1 MGAVFPEM
9 RCWSWFLVCAGLLA
23 TCSTAWASNSSSSPT
38 ELATAGPTRPPTSLP
53 TAESTSA
60 PTVAST
66 GDPTV
71 EPTQHPSLVTTL
83 PPSQADAPPTALSD
97 VEVSLDQCMQEGQ
110 NLQNQLAN
118 TNLKLT
124 RAVRNRDAAYDDRDD
139 AMRLLGNA
147 RNNASQLQQQ
157 LTLAEINT
165 RNSTLFVR
173 LAACK
178 KQLADTTTQSAA
190 LLAAQRTQHEDFI
203 GTANSTI
210 LAYQHENNR
219 VVEKL
224 NRCDTT
230 DVSLGSIKNAFHS
243 LEEQLAAAADTTGL
257 DAKKAALFG
266 TTAAWL
272 LLILPP
278 IILGCCLWRSPRL
291 QHILAVQ
298 LDFTSL
304 LFLGVWWTLML
315 ICLYDGDPIYK
326 IRKGSDDHWHSFA
339 AVFSLGYLLVI
350 FGSVASLWRRA
361 RRKQPLHLETVQL
374 TLALLVGVALLV
386 KFIMLEVDPN
396 EGFTYHWYLTFVLI
410 FSTMAIL
417 SLIRVCQTEE
427 RLDELLGT
435 KSEVQTLVKHGS
447 TRDRVFSI
455 DDEM

>member
-1 MGAVFPEM
+1 
-9 RCWSWFLVCAGLLA
+9 
-23 TCSTAWASNSSSSPT
+23 
-38 ELATAGPTRPPTSLP
+38 
-53 TAESTSA
+53 
-60 PTVAST
+60 
-66 GDPTV
+66 
-71 EPTQHPSLVTTL
+71 
-83 PPSQADAPPTALSD
+83 
-97 VEVSLDQCMQEGQ
+97 MQEGQ

-190 LLAAQRTQHEDFI
+190 LLAAQRTQHEAFI

-224 NRCDTT
+224 NRCDTMLGELLRET
-230 DVSLGSIKNAFHS
+230 RWLGARWNTSDVSLGSIKNAFHS

-266 TTAAWL
+266 TIAAWL

-315 ICLYDGDPIYK
+315 ITLYDGDPIYK

-455 DDEM
+455 DDEMYNDDYDEDDVDDDSPRARVDVELDTGKGELLEH